1 MEPPDLPLDA
11 CGFHLAGAALTD
23 GTNDE
28 LRALG
33 EQVALGLLGSP
44 TLSVA
49 PREALTCAIDRAR
62 RMLFDAELPTPEFS
76 TCLARLDGLRVGV
89 TEQLGTLAKLTAAQ
103 IEQRLRETVIR
114 DASYAAAWHG
124 GLMSF

>member
-1 MEPPDLPLDA
+1 MGPDLPLDA
-11 CGFHLAGAALTD
+11 CGFHLAGAALADATD
-23 GTNDE
+23 DE

-44 TLSVA
+44 ALSVA

-62 RMLFDAELPTPEFS
+62 RMLFDAELSTPEFS
-76 TCLARLDGLRVGV
+76 TCLSRLDGLRARVA
-89 TEQLGTLAKLTAAQ
+89 EQLGALAKLTAAQ
-103 IEQRLRETVIR
+103 IEQRLRETVVR

-124 GLMSF
+124 GLLSF